1 MTQGMLGG
9 IGQEMTGR
17 GAETTTTEIGT
28 EVVTMTKTGTETMT
42 NTEIETETETM
53 IGIEIITDTTMNT
66 EGLKTQGLRLKD
78 TQFFKKVLKAAKIE
92 KTRSKG
98 KSWLRMKTTT
108 ALGNFTNSKSLKLN
122 FT

>member
-42 NTEIETETETM
+42 NIAIETETM

-98 KSWLRMKTTT
+98 KS
-108 ALGNFTNSKSLKLN
+108 
-122 FT
+122 